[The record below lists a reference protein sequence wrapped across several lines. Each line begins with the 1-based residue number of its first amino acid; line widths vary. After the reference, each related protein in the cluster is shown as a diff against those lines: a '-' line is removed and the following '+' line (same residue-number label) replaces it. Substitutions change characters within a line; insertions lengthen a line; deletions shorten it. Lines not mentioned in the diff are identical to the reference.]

1 MQSPEPFAG
10 ELEKCTGFLAQLSLF
25 FASRAYASDDAW
37 IAFFA
42 QLLWNHALQKTH
54 LNISYPK
61 FLFKF
66 KGVFK
71 EDVSPVAAAQC
82 LLNLKQGKCTM
93 AHFSIDFRFLAVET
107 E

>member
-1 MQSPEPFAG
+1 MQGPEPFAG

-42 QLLWNHALQKTH
+42 KLLWDHALQKTH

-71 EDVSPVAAAQC
+71 EVSPVAAAQC
-82 LLNLKQGKCTM
+82 LLNLKQGKRTM
-93 AHFSIDFRFLAVET
+93 ADFSIDFRFLAVET

>member
-10 ELEKCTGFLAQLSLF
+10 ELEKCTGFLTQLSLF

-42 QLLWNHALQKTH
+42 QLLWDHALQKTH

-66 KGVFK
+66 KGGCQPCGCGAVFIK
-71 EDVSPVAAAQC
+71 SKAR
-82 LLNLKQGKCTM
+82 KTHYG
-93 AHFSIDFRFLAVET
+93 
-107 E
+107 